1 MSSKSVNKLSLITRE
16 DVIVFD
22 RIYGQY
28 SKAVYANI
36 FKIVKQH
43 EIAEDIQHEVFISFW
58 ENRERIDQD
67 KSAAGWLFVVSSNK
81 AITYLKKKVK
91 ESIVF
96 VESYELFESVLT
108 EDISS
113 ENSYLEQLAII
124 EEAAKHLSPRIKE
137 VFRLSRF
144 EGYSVDEV
152 AAQLGLT
159 ASSVKD
165 YLKQSTQFIRIYI
178 ANRFPAS
185 GTVSLILLYIG
196 TH

>member
-1 MSSKSVNKLSLITRE
+1 MSSKSVKNLNFITPE
-16 DVIVFD
+16 DVAAFD
-22 RIYGQY
+22 RLYGQH

-36 FKIVKQH
+36 LKIVKQH
-43 EIAEDIQHEVFISFW
+43 EIAEDILHEVFISLW

-67 KSAAGWLFVVSSNK
+67 RSIAGWLFVVSSNK
-81 AITYLKKKVK
+81 AINYLKKKVK

-96 VESYELFESVLT
+96 VESYESLEPVLT

-165 YLKQSTQFIRIYI
+165 YLKQSTQFIKIYI
-178 ANRFPAS
+178 ANRYPAS
-185 GTVSLILLYIG
+185 SAVSLILLYFV
-196 TH
+196 